1 MIPADSPLRTCSV
14 MAELVD
20 RHRPP
25 GFRPRRPFP
34 SLVESIV
41 SQQISVKAADSIMAR
56 LKATVPIDPES
67 IAKVDP
73 RKLRRAGLSR
83 AKALYVR
90 ELAKFADK
98 GGLRGLSRLEDQ
110 QIIERLTAVK
120 GIGVWT
126 AEMFLMFSLGRPD
139 VWPLGDGGIQ
149 RALIQFYNVKT
160 PKQMM
165 EIGERYRPVRSH
177 AAWYLWR
184 GLQND

>member
-14 MAELVD
+14 MADLVE
-20 RHRPP
+20 RYRPP

-34 SLVESIV
+34 ALVESIV
-41 SQQISVKAADSIMAR
+41 GQQISIHAADSIMAR
-56 LKATVPIDPES
+56 LKAAVPIDPES
-67 IAKVDP
+67 LASADP
-73 RKLRRAGLSR
+73 RRLRRAGLSR

-90 ELAKFADK
+90 ELSKFAAD
-98 GGLRGLSRLEDQ
+98 GGLRGLGRLEDQ
-110 QIIERLTAVK
+110 QIIERLTTVK

-126 AEMFLMFSLGRPD
+126 TEMFLMFSLGRPD
-139 VWPLGDGGIQ
+139 VWPIGDGGIQ
-149 RALIQFYNVKT
+149 RALIKLFNAKT

-184 GLQND
+184 SLHNG

>member
-1 MIPADSPLRTCSV
+1 MHPPDSPLLACDV
-14 MAELVD
+14 MAGLVAA
-20 RHRPP
+20 HRPP

-41 SQQISVKAADSIMAR
+41 SQQISIKAADSIMTKLR
-56 LKATVPIDPES
+56 ATVPINPAS
-67 IAKVDP
+67 LAQADP

-98 GGLRGLSRLEDQ
+98 GGLRGLGRLEDQ
-110 QIIERLTAVK
+110 QITERLITVK

-126 AEMFLMFSLGRPD
+126 THMFLMFSLRRPD
-139 VWPLGDGGIQ
+139 VWPIGDGGIQ
-149 RALIQFYNVKT
+149 RALIKLYNAKT

-165 EIGERYRPVRSH
+165 EIGERFRPVRSH

>member
-1 MIPADSPLRTCSV
+1 MSD
-14 MAELVD
+14 LVA

-25 GFRPRRPFP
+25 AFRPRRAFP
-34 SLVESIV
+34 ALVDSIV
-41 SQQISVKAADSIMAR
+41 SQQISVKAADSIMGK
-56 LKATVPIDPES
+56 LKASVPIEPEAL
-67 IAKVDP
+67 AKADP

-90 ELAKFADK
+90 ELAKFAVG

-110 QIIERLTAVK
+110 AIIERLTAVK

-126 AEMFLMFSLGRPD
+126 TEMFLMFALGRPD
-139 VWPLGDGGIQ
+139 VWPIGDGGIQ
-149 RALIQFYNVKT
+149 RALVKLYRART

-184 GLQND
+184 SLTDG